1 MYYHMDVDFISTMYL
16 MHSTFYF
23 IHKYNR
29 YPTPTVK
36 IEWIFTKK
44 KNLKKMASLRFLQSI
59 DQIKYSNRTYITY
72 ITPISL
78 STNTFKNR
86 FTLRMR
92 KVWQMLQK
100 EKGVKPC
107 IKSLFSLSI
116 LFIIMHGLG
125 KVTFHESTLV
135 YNLYP
140 LIALYIEFIHFNY
153 LIIFILKFYL
163 NINSC
168 M

>member
-1 MYYHMDVDFISTMYL
+1 MD
-16 MHSTFYF
+16 FY
-23 IHKYNR
+23 
-29 YPTPTVK
+29 
-36 IEWIFTKK
+36 KK
-44 KNLKKMASLRFLQSI
+44 KKKIKKNGFIKVSAEYRSE
-59 DQIKYSNRTYITY
+59 KYSNRTYITY

-116 LFIIMHGLG
+116 LSIIMHGLG

-135 YNLYP
+135 YNLYA

-168 M
+168 T